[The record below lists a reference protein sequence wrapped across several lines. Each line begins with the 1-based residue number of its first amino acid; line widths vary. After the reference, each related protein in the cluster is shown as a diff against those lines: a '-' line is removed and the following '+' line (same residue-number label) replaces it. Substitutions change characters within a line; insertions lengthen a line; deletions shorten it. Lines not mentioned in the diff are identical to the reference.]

1 LGLSAYDIIVKYQTA
16 FLATRQLG
24 AQVSRIWRDFAG
36 APIKDQ
42 SMAVHLSDERLPCRL
57 SSSAASWAPYHL
69 CNIGTLFHELLH
81 GFRFDLVAW
90 S

>member
-1 LGLSAYDIIVKYQTA
+1 
-16 FLATRQLG
+16 
-24 AQVSRIWRDFAG
+24 
-36 APIKDQ
+36 
-42 SMAVHLSDERLPCRL
+42 MAVHLSDERLPCRL

-69 CNIGTLFHELLH
+69 CDIGTLFHELLH